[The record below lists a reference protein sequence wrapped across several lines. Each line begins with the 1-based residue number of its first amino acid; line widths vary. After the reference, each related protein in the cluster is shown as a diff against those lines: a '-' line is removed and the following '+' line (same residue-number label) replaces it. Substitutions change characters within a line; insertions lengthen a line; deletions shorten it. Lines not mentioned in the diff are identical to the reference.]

1 MRFASP
7 WALMALLIIP
17 VYLYFQLRRQKTPA
31 LRYSATELML
41 HVGSSWRQQLFHLPL
56 FLRTTALILLI
67 IGLARPQQGIEKVY
81 DISHGIAIEMVTDRS
96 SSMGEEMVIGNRE
109 TNRLEVVKQVFAEF
123 VAGNGRELKG
133 RPNDLIGLITFARFP
148 ETACPLTLAHD
159 ALSNLMENVQ
169 LVNRRDEDGTSIGDG
184 IALAA
189 ARLQKADETLAKK
202 RQENPGSTYEIK
214 SKIIILLTDG
224 AHNSGSLTPL
234 AAAELAKQWGI
245 KIYTI
250 GIGEDTQPGS
260 VRGFFARMNQLGRG
274 VDKKTLQEI
283 ADTTGGI
290 FRLADD
296 AKGLRSIYKEIDQ
309 LEKSEIESVRH
320 MDYAEYFRFF
330 VLTALGLLVAETI
343 LRATLFRKIP

>member
-7 WALMALLIIP
+7 WALIALLIIP
-17 VYLYFQLRRQKTPA
+17 IFLYFQLKRKTTPA
-31 LRYSATELML
+31 LRYSATELL
-41 HVGSSWRQQLFHLPL
+41 LQAGSSWRQRLFHLPL
-56 FLRTTALILLI
+56 FLRTVALILLI
-67 IGLARPQQGIEKVY
+67 FGLARPQQGIEKIY
-81 DISHGIAIEMVTDRS
+81 DISHGVAIEMVIDRS
-96 SSMGEEMVIGNRE
+96 SSMGEEMVINNRQ

-123 VAGNGRELKG
+123 VSGNNKQLEGRS
-133 RPNDLIGLITFARFP
+133 NDLIGLVTFARFP

-159 ALSNLMENVQ
+159 ALSNLMEHVQ

-189 ARLQKADETLAKK
+189 ARLQKADETLAKE
-202 RQENPGSTYEIK
+202 RQDNPDSTYEIK

-234 AAAELAKQWGI
+234 EAAELAQKWGI

-250 GIGEDTQPGS
+250 GIGEDTLTGG
-260 VRGFFARMNQLGRG
+260 VRGFFSQLNQLGRG
-274 VDKKTLQEI
+274 VDKKTLQQI

-290 FRLADD
+290 FRMADA
-296 AKGLRSIYKEIDQ
+296 AKGLRAIYEEIDQ

-330 VLTALGLLVAETI
+330 VLAALALLVTETI
-343 LRATLFRKIP
+343 LRSTMFRKIP